1 MNRIGCLTGLAGLA
15 AAAILANLLGPRLY
29 VDARYKPGEY
39 QAAKESIALSLMGQL
54 QMSVSDL
61 MWLKTLEYLH
71 NGIIYRMPS
80 EQEQTRGLRAA
91 EFTGMGSGVAHKDGP
106 SLVPDEDR
114 DWRSILGEMNR
125 HIEPW
130 RSGHAR
136 HSDPQELIPWYQ
148 VLVKFNP
155 HYVQA
160 YTNGAFFMSDF
171 AGQPELGRD
180 FLIAGAKKN
189 PWSFEIESV
198 LGRIYF
204 DCFKDYDKAAE
215 ALIRATGLAQEERH
229 ALAERGDEFDAIQE
243 QLLSEAYLFL
253 ARSYT
258 ELGQFDEALAAC
270 DEGMEA
276 VSEYNLLRVQKR
288 IVKKKALDAV
298 STHLRQERELRR
310 VPEE

>member
-1 MNRIGCLTGLAGLA
+1 MNRMAYLTGFAGLIIA
-15 AAAILANLLGPRLY
+15 AVLAHALAPQLRS
-29 VDARYKPGEY
+29 DARYKPGEY

-80 EQEQTRGLRAA
+80 EREQTHGIHAE
-91 EFTGMGSGVAHKDGP
+91 EFTGMGAGVAHKDGP
-106 SLVPDEDR
+106 SLIPDENR
-114 DWRSILGEMNR
+114 DWRGILGEMNR
-125 HIEPW
+125 NIEPW
-130 RSGHAR
+130 KPGHAH

-171 AGQPELGRD
+171 AGQPEMGRD

-189 PWSFEIESV
+189 PWSFEIESS
-198 LGRIYF
+198 LGRIHF
-204 DCFKDYDKAAE
+204 DYFKDYQNAAN
-215 ALIRATGLAQEERH
+215 
-229 ALAERGDEFDAIQE
+229 ALAKATELARKEKLSLAKHKDKLDSVQVHI
-243 QLLSEAYLFL
+243 LSEAYLFL

-258 ELGQFDEALAAC
+258 ELGQFDLALAAC
-270 DEGMEA
+270 DEGIKQ
-276 VSEYNLLRVQKR
+276 VPQYNLLRVQKR
-288 IVKKKALDAV
+288 IVKKHMSDAA
-298 STHLRQERELRR
+298 TTDK
-310 VPEE
+310 

>member
-1 MNRIGCLTGLAGLA
+1 MNRIGYWACLAGLA
-15 AAAILANLLGPRLY
+15 AAAILANLLGPH
-29 VDARYKPGEY
+29 VCVEARYKPGEY

-71 NGIIYRMPS
+71 NGIVYRMPS
-80 EQEQTRGLRAA
+80 DQEQTRGLRAA
-91 EFTGMGSGVAHKDGP
+91 EFSGMGAGVAHKDGP

-114 DWRSILGEMNR
+114 DWRGILGEMNR

-130 RSGHAR
+130 RPGHAR

-171 AGQPELGRD
+171 AGQPALGRD

-189 PWSFEIESV
+189 PWSFEIESS

-204 DCFKDYDKAAE
+204 DCFKDYGKAAD
-215 ALIRATGLAQEERH
+215 ALTKATNLAKEEKH
-229 ALAERGDEFDAIQE
+229 VLAERGDEFDTIQE
-243 QLLSEAYLFL
+243 KVLSEAYLFL

-258 ELGQFDEALAAC
+258 ELGQFDEALAIC
-270 DEGMEA
+270 DEGLGE

-288 IVKKKALDAV
+288 IVKKKMSGVAPVGL
-298 STHLRQERELRR
+298 
-310 VPEE
+310 

>member
-1 MNRIGCLTGLAGLA
+1 MNGMRYVTCFAGVIA
-15 AAAILANLLGPRLY
+15 AGILASLLAPQLY
-29 VDARYKPGEY
+29 VEARYKPGEY

-54 QMSVSDL
+54 QMSVGDL

-80 EQEQTRGLRAA
+80 EHEQCQGVRAA
-91 EFTGMGSGVAHKDGP
+91 EFTGMGAGVAHKDGP
-106 SLVPDEDR
+106 SLIPEEAR
-114 DWRSILGEMNR
+114 DWRGVLGKMNR
-125 HIEPW
+125 NIEPW
-130 RSGHAR
+130 RPGHAQ

-171 AGQPELGRD
+171 AGQPKMGRD

-189 PWSFEIESV
+189 PWSFEIEAV

-204 DCFKDYDKAAE
+204 DYFKDYEKAAD
-215 ALIRATGLAQEERH
+215 ALGKATQLAKEEQR
-229 ALAERGDEFDAIQE
+229 ALAKRDDKLDNVQE

-258 ELGQFDEALAAC
+258 ELAQYEEALAVC
-270 DEGMEA
+270 EEGLKE
-276 VSEYNLLRVQKR
+276 VPGYNLLRVQQR
-288 IVKKKALDAV
+288 IVKKQMSGTV
-298 STHLRQERELRR
+298 G
-310 VPEE
+310 

>member
-1 MNRIGCLTGLAGLA
+1 MNRVAYWAGFAGLTLA
-15 AAAILANLLGPRLY
+15 AVLAYVIAPHLH

-39 QAAKESIALSLMGQL
+39 QAAKESIAISLMGQL

-80 EQEQTRGLRAA
+80 EREHAQGVRAA
-91 EFTGMGSGVAHKDGP
+91 EFTGMGAGVAHKDGP
-106 SLVPDEDR
+106 SLIPDEDR
-114 DWRSILGEMNR
+114 DWRGVLGAINR
-125 HIEPW
+125 NTEPW
-130 RSGHAR
+130 RPGHAR

-171 AGQPELGRD
+171 AGQPEMGRD

-189 PWSFEIESV
+189 PWSFEIQSF

-204 DCFKDYDKAAE
+204 DYFKDYESAVDALTKATE
-215 ALIRATGLAQEERH
+215 LAKEEKD
-229 ALAERGDEFDAIQE
+229 ALARREDKLDTIQE

-258 ELGQFDEALAAC
+258 ELGQFDEALAVCA
-270 DEGMEA
+270 EGMEQ

-288 IVKKKALDAV
+288 IVKKRMSGATTTGL
-298 STHLRQERELRR
+298 
-310 VPEE
+310 